1 MAIDRIKAKGRRA
14 SGPFVAVPLTVLNHP
29 NYIALTAKSVKLL
42 NDMLAQMRFRKDG
55 TGNNGDLSMAWSI
68 MSERGWKSKQ
78 TLANAR
84 KELEVRGFI
93 TQTRQGGRHKCS
105 LYAITWWAID
115 YCDGKLDVPETRVPS
130 NEWKQVQ

>member
-1 MAIDRIKAKGRRA
+1 MAVDRIKAKGRRE
-14 SGPFVAVPLTVLNHP
+14 SGPFVPLPLSVLNHP

-42 NDMLAQMRFRKDG
+42 NDLLAQIRFGKEG
-55 TGNNGDLSMAWSI
+55 TRNNGDLSLAWSI
-68 MSERGWKSKQ
+68 MSARGWKSKQ
-78 TLANAR
+78 TLENAR
-84 KELEVRGFI
+84 RELEERGFI

-130 NEWKQVQ
+130 NEWKQAN